1 MNDCKNIVS
10 APRGKKKKRLVR
22 RLLSKVRRMFFD
34 DLKKS
39 EMGLRWTSER
49 IEISVSTYCR
59 GTPKHS
65 GKKTPEIICFCIGT
79 FRNSTIVGV
88 NKIENSNGTKMWVPN
103 WNEWQ
108 TKRVYTKTIY
118 LIHSNTGTIIL
129 FLSGSWANWNH
140 HLVYSF
146 PWCTTITLPNSHNL
160 SVKIPAPNFSH
171 QPKDLSHPLRK
182 CVETNNQLTLVEV
195 LLMEEILHHLGC
207 IKFCKSWDKLPVNWC
222 RTSAINSIMSLII
235 VYLST
240 LQVFQTLLMETS
252 QTYPNVC
259 LGTEGR
265 EFREENICNNH
276 AKHK

>member
-1 MNDCKNIVS
+1 
-10 APRGKKKKRLVR
+10 
-22 RLLSKVRRMFFD
+22 MFFD

-65 GKKTPEIICFCIGT
+65 GKKTPESSAFALEHSGT
-79 FRNSTIVGV
+79 QPLWGQQNRKFKWHKNV
-88 NKIENSNGTKMWVPN
+88 GTKLKWVTN
-103 WNEWQ
+103 
-108 TKRVYTKTIY
+108 KKGIYKTIY

-222 RTSAINSIMSLII
+222 RTSAINSIISLII

-276 AKHK
+276 AKLK